1 MAGPLVRRAWR
12 GTAAVVSAMTWGI
25 ESPAASSRAGVEPS
39 CRRTGGQE
47 AGSRERGILGDS
59 CDYAWITSCPE
70 VSTRRILTPGWPTT
84 QELAPLCFA
93 FQRLANR
100 EQEDGTLAYCVRRK
114 EVGHVIVEEGQP
126 GRTQVLGVR
135 GQVDLAADGPRL

>member
-59 CDYAWITSCPE
+59 CDYAWITDNSEVTYRGSCKSWQVGLSEKFVLEPTLP
-70 VSTRRILTPGWPTT
+70 VRSLTRLMGVN
-84 QELAPLCFA
+84 F
-93 FQRLANR
+93 
-100 EQEDGTLAYCVRRK
+100 
-114 EVGHVIVEEGQP
+114 H
-126 GRTQVLGVR
+126 VLGFF
-135 GQVDLAADGPRL
+135 

>member
-39 CRRTGGQE
+39 GRRTGGQE

-59 CDYAWITSCPE
+59 CDYAWITGNSE
-70 VSTRRILTPGWPTT
+70 VICRRT
-84 QELAPLCFA
+84 
-93 FQRLANR
+93 
-100 EQEDGTLAYCVRRK
+100 
-114 EVGHVIVEEGQP
+114 VISP
-126 GRTQVLGVR
+126 GRSAYRPCGSVPGTWPITPFM
-135 GQVDLAADGPRL
+135 ADNLRSLLCCFLQIEPWTDRETSTGRLSFVH

>member
-59 CDYAWITSCPE
+59 CDYARITGKPE
-70 VSTRRILTPGWPTT
+70 VMPVAWVLERFTLLRC
-84 QELAPLCFA
+84 PLS
-93 FQRLANR
+93 RLR
-100 EQEDGTLAYCVRRK
+100 
-114 EVGHVIVEEGQP
+114 
-126 GRTQVLGVR
+126 
-135 GQVDLAADGPRL
+135 DGPSRSLPADRCIRGNEGR